1 MSPMLERFE
10 ATFLKAIA
18 TEMAAME
25 RRLGSFTVPLSRPVR
40 VESSEAGAP
49 QRYRF
54 TIGAPNDK
62 LVLNTECDL
71 VFKGGERLVN
81 IEAIERDAVTV
92 SCDSPVPLGLDEYSL
107 IIYPWF
113 LYEKLRQAI
122 SSIGTAQDVCP
133 ETAFRLFGK
142 TTPLSIPSQLV
153 RSHDQLNESQRRAVA
168 LCNDCNLAFVWGPP
182 GTGKTVTLAHI
193 VNELLAHGSRLLIV
207 STTNAAVDQ
216 ALAAIARTD
225 DGRAHIEAGHI
236 VRIGQAAGQTHGAS
250 LPEVVARLNTVRQ
263 DRMRRAHDR
272 VAQARE
278 GTRQCTAALVAL
290 EANGVAEQMDLF
302 GSTAQPSLTDWD
314 LRDAFSRR
322 RAQMVAAQGLPE
334 KRRTIAR
341 RSEAQKRLCAAAS
354 TRITRLMDELRAQE
368 SSVIAHARVVLATMT
383 TMYVS
388 RALASERFDAI
399 IVEEAGMAVL
409 PSLFYCAC
417 LARDKAV
424 MIGDPRQLPPIVTA
438 DDAFVRSAMGRSIF
452 EVTVPDTHASDAVVM
467 LDTQYRMHPSISR
480 MVSELFYE
488 GKLVSGANMARQES
502 VAQLGPYPG
511 EAVIVVDTAGRS
523 TCQRRDGGSSRF
535 NESTA
540 RLCVG
545 LARQGM
551 AQGVET
557 TAIITPYVE
566 QARLVRKLL
575 SEARIPESR
584 VEAHTVHRFQGNER
598 DVVIFDTVDAQPLAP
613 GVLLTAEGPGSQ
625 ARNLVNVSISR
636 ARGKLIIIADVA
648 YFRQRVPESIVSEML
663 ELAAREGTVIEWTSA
678 QAQTPTPAVRRSQ
691 NNLL

>member
-1 MSPMLERFE
+1 MLERFE

-40 VESSEAGAP
+40 IESSEFGVP
-49 QRYRF
+49 QRYQF
-54 TIGAPNDK
+54 VLGAPNDK

-81 IEAIERDAVTV
+81 IDAIERNTVTV

-107 IIYPWF
+107 VIYPWF
-113 LYEKLRQAI
+113 LYEKLKQAI

-153 RSHDQLNESQRRAVA
+153 RSHDQLNESQRRA
-168 LCNDCNLAFVWGPP
+168 
-182 GTGKTVTLAHI
+182 
-193 VNELLAHGSRLLIV
+193 
-207 STTNAAVDQ
+207 
-216 ALAAIARTD
+216 
-225 DGRAHIEAGHI
+225 
-236 VRIGQAAGQTHGAS
+236 
-250 LPEVVARLNTVRQ
+250 
-263 DRMRRAHDR
+263 
-272 VAQARE
+272 
-278 GTRQCTAALVAL
+278 
-290 EANGVAEQMDLF
+290 
-302 GSTAQPSLTDWD
+302 
-314 LRDAFSRR
+314 
-322 RAQMVAAQGLPE
+322 
-334 KRRTIAR
+334 
-341 RSEAQKRLCAAAS
+341 
-354 TRITRLMDELRAQE
+354 
-368 SSVIAHARVVLATMT
+368 
-383 TMYVS
+383 
-388 RALASERFDAI
+388 LASERFDTI

-452 EVTVPDTHASDAVVM
+452 EVTVPDPHAFDAVVM

-480 MVSELFYE
+480 MVSSLFYE
-488 GKLVSGANMARQES
+488 GKLICGPDTAHQES
-502 VAQLGPYPG
+502 MAQRDPYPG
-511 EAVIVVDTAGRS
+511 ESVIVIDTAGRS
-523 TCQRRDGGSSRF
+523 TCRRRDGGSSRY

-540 RLCVG
+540 RLCVD
-545 LARQGM
+545 LARQGV

-575 SEARIPESR
+575 SEAHIPESR

-613 GVLLTAEGPGSQ
+613 GVLLTADGPGSQ

-648 YFRQRVPESIVSEML
+648 YFRQRVPGCIVSEML
-663 ELAAREGTVIEWTSA
+663 ELAAREGTVI
-678 QAQTPTPAVRRSQ
+678 PAR
-691 NNLL
+691 LPA